1 MYMRHQRTLY
11 LQRVSKGNAKS
22 KAKSPPVVDD
32 DASTASIEYHV
43 SPPMVILPL
52 DPHLVDAEV
61 DLGELGNLQT
71 IDSVV
76 EIQSQPKS
84 PNPPPPPTSG
94 FDAYFMNAAFAKLKS
109 NA

>member
-11 LQRVSKGNAKS
+11 LKRVSKSNAKS
-22 KAKSPPVVDD
+22 KAKSPPVVDH
-32 DASTASIEYHV
+32 DASTAPIESHV

-52 DPHLVDAEV
+52 DPHLVDAQV
-61 DLGELGNLQT
+61 ALGELGYLQT

-84 PNPPPPPTSG
+84 PPPPLPLPPPRVL
-94 FDAYFMNAAFAKLKS
+94 MLIL
-109 NA
+109 